1 MQAQVQASAIQ
12 TRISKTRNFLFFV
25 AVLLMHWTLPRP
37 APGDIVFM
45 LAFLP
50 SILVNPRV
58 HKQAMVF
65 LLLVCIWGLSV
76 YFSSIDYFG
85 DPAVRF
91 QLFAHTF
98 CMMLTVTSCLVALSW
113 DEDNFLKLMKV
124 YMVACCISAALGVI
138 GFAAHIP
145 LFIWDDRARG
155 LFDEPISFGA
165 FLLPGLFGAMYM
177 LTNRRGF
184 LFPLITMALC
194 VAGVLLSFSRADVVS
209 LIVFAPLYFL
219 VLNRHQLARAI
230 AVLMIGTF
238 IIVVLTLIAF
248 VSFHGF
254 QDKLMSR
261 LTLAEP
267 YDLGR
272 MGRYA
277 RYILAVP
284 LILAHPF
291 GLGMLQIDKIFPE
304 PIHNIFIS
312 SFVNYGWLAGVA
324 WIMLTVLSV
333 KVAFQN
339 YHATKSPVVVWL
351 AFSLAAQLPCA
362 LLQQVEHWRHLWMF
376 FGLLWGV
383 NAANFVRRRLPAR
396 QAWQAPLPQQAWAG
410 PPMQPV
416 HPAQAAQWGPRW

>member
-1 MQAQVQASAIQ
+1 MQTQASAIQ
-12 TRISKTRNFLFFV
+12 IGIFKTRNFLFFV
-25 AVLLMHWTLPRP
+25 AVLIMHWTLPRP
-37 APGDIVFM
+37 APGDVVFM
-45 LAFLP
+45 LVFLP
-50 SILVNPRV
+50 AILANPRV

-65 LLLVCIWGLSV
+65 LLLVCVWGLSV

-85 DPAVRF
+85 DHDVRF

-113 DEDNFLKLMKV
+113 DELDFHKFMKI

-145 LFIWDDRARG
+145 LFIWDDRAKG
-155 LFDEPISFGA
+155 LFDEPIAFGA
-165 FLLPGLFGAMYM
+165 FLLPGLFAAMYM

-184 LFPLITMALC
+184 WFPLVTMGLC
-194 VAGVLLSFSRADVVS
+194 VMGVLLSFSRADVVA
-209 LIVFAPLYFL
+209 LMVFAPLYFL

-230 AVLMIGTF
+230 AVLLIGAF
-238 IIVVLTLIAF
+238 IIIVLTAIAF

-277 RYILAVP
+277 RYVLAIP
-284 LILAHPF
+284 LILEHPF

-324 WIMLTVLSV
+324 WLMLTILSV
-333 KVAFQN
+333 KVTFRN
-339 YHATKSPVVVWL
+339 YAATKSPVAVWL
-351 AFSLAAQLPCA
+351 GFSLGAQLPCA

-376 FGLLWGV
+376 FGLVWGF
-383 NAANFVRRRLPAR
+383 NIANFVRRPAPAR
-396 QAWQAPLPQQAWAG
+396 QAWQAPPQQAWAA
-410 PPMQPV
+410 PPVQPV
-416 HPAQAAQWGPRW
+416 YPVQPVPGAQRW

>member
-1 MQAQVQASAIQ
+1 MQAQASPIQAGIFKA
-12 TRISKTRNFLFFV
+12 RNFLFFV

-58 HKQAMVF
+58 NTRAMVF

-85 DPAVRF
+85 VPAVRF

-113 DEDNFLKLMKV
+113 NEDNFHKFMKI
-124 YMVACCISAALGVI
+124 YMAACCIAATLGVI

-145 LFIWDDRARG
+145 LFIWDDRAKG
-155 LFDEPISFGA
+155 LFDEPIAFGA

-184 LFPLITMALC
+184 FFPVFTMAVC
-194 VAGVLLSFSRADVVS
+194 VAGVLLSFSRADVVA

-230 AVLMIGTF
+230 AVLMIGAF
-238 IIVVLTLIAF
+238 IIVVLTAIAF

-261 LTLAEP
+261 MTLAEP

-277 RYILAVP
+277 RYVLAIP

-333 KVAFQN
+333 KVTFQN
-339 YHATKSPVVVWL
+339 YHATKSPIVVWL
-351 AFSLAAQLPCA
+351 GFSLAAQLPCA
-362 LLQQVEHWRHLWMF
+362 LLQQVEHWRHLWML
-376 FGLLWGV
+376 FGLVWGF
-383 NAANFVRRRLPAR
+383 NAANFVRRRMPER
-396 QAWQAPLPQQAWAG
+396 QAWQAPPRQAWAA
-410 PPMQPV
+410 PPMQP
-416 HPAQAAQWGPRW
+416 AQGGQRW

>member
-1 MQAQVQASAIQ
+1 MQAQASPIQAGIF
-12 TRISKTRNFLFFV
+12 KTRNFLFFV
-25 AVLLMHWTLPRP
+25 AVLIMHWTLPRP
-37 APGDIVFM
+37 APGDVVFM

-85 DPAVRF
+85 EAAVRF

-113 DEDNFLKLMKV
+113 GEEDFLKLMKI
-124 YMVACCISAALGVI
+124 YMVACCVSATMGVV

-145 LFIWDDRARG
+145 LFIWDDRAKG
-155 LFDEPISFGA
+155 LFDEPIMFGG
-165 FLLPGLFGAMYM
+165 FLLPGLFAAMYM
-177 LTNRRGF
+177 LTSRRGF
-184 LFPLITMALC
+184 FFPLITMVLC
-194 VAGVLLSFSRADVVS
+194 VAGVLLSFSRADVVA
-209 LIVFAPLYFL
+209 LMVFAPLYFL

-230 AVLMIGTF
+230 AVLLIGAF
-238 IIVVLTLIAF
+238 IIVVLTAIAF

-254 QDKLMSR
+254 QDKLLSR

-277 RYILAVP
+277 RYILAIP
-284 LILAHPF
+284 LILTHPF

-333 KVAFQN
+333 KVTFQN
-339 YHATKSPVVVWL
+339 YHATKSPIVVWL
-351 AFSLAAQLPCA
+351 GFSLAAQLPSA

-376 FGLLWGV
+376 FGLLWGF
-383 NAANFVRRRLPAR
+383 NAANFVRRRMPAR
-396 QAWQAPLPQQAWAG
+396 RAWQAPPQPTWAA
-410 PPMQPV
+410 PPVQPAHPMQPA
-416 HPAQAAQWGPRW
+416 PGGQRW